1 MLAATASLGDEIKE
15 ELRELDELIEM
26 GEKLVKEGSTSKEAK
41 RLIEVKSFKA
51 EGEIEM
57 SSNEWRVASENKD
70 NYYLY
75 VVNYALSEPKLIIV
89 QDPYNK
95 LKDIARIVPLQDFKV
110 IIPKLES

>member
-1 MLAATASLGDEIKE
+1 MRFVMEYERKNGRHPEDMSTRFLGYDI
-15 ELRELDELIEM
+15 L
-26 GEKLVKEGSTSKEAK
+26 STSQEAK
-41 RLIEVKSFKA
+41 KLIEVKSFKT

-57 SSNEWRVASENKD
+57 SSNEWRVVSENKD

>member
-1 MLAATASLGDEIKE
+1 MHPNPLLHVFPIGNNTIHSFLSARISDQEIKVYWG
-15 ELRELDELIEM
+15 ISK
-26 GEKLVKEGSTSKEAK
+26 KLNPKNGRVK
-41 RLIEVKSFKA
+41 
-51 EGEIEM
+51 
-57 SSNEWRVASENKD
+57 
-70 NYYLY
+70 